1 MRIEEATWRIHG
13 TMVDAW
19 RYGVG
24 EYGKVLFLVVV
35 FYFLLTGCL
44 FVFQRSLTYF
54 PDTSLPSL
62 KRGGVSDME
71 VVVLH
76 TTDGLELLSWYKAAA
91 PGQPTM
97 VFFQGNAGNI
107 EMRGLK
113 VRPFLDQGI
122 GILLAGYRGYG
133 GNAGTPSEMGLYA
146 DGRAALS
153 FLAAQGVERRRIVL
167 YGESI
172 GTGVA
177 VHLAREAAADEPVGG
192 LVLEA
197 PFTALGD
204 VAQHHYFYLP
214 ARWLVRDRFE
224 SAAKIADVR
233 APVLIVHGEE
243 DDVVPVKFGR
253 RLFDAALEPKRG
265 LWIEGY
271 GHNDLYVSPVAL
283 DVMAFLREFITAE

>member
-76 TTDGLELLSWYKAAA
+76 TTDGIELLSWYKAAA

-192 LVLEA
+192 LILEA

-271 GHNDLYVSPVAL
+271 GHNDLYVSSVAL
-283 DVMAFLREFITAE
+283 DVMAFLREFITSE

>member
-1 MRIEEATWRIHG
+1 MRE
-13 TMVDAW
+13 V
-19 RYGVG
+19 
-24 EYGKVLFLVVV
+24 GKVLFSVVV
-35 FYFLLTGCL
+35 FSVLLTGCL
-44 FVFQRSLTYF
+44 FVIQRSLTYF
-54 PDTSLPSL
+54 PDTSPPSL
-62 KRGGVSDME
+62 KRGGVPDME
-71 VVVLH
+71 AVTLR
-76 TTDGLELLSWYKAAA
+76 TADGLELLSWYKAAA

-97 VFFQGNAGNI
+97 AFFQGNAGNI
-107 EMRGLK
+107 EMRGFK

-122 GILLAGYRGYG
+122 GMLLVGYRGYG
-133 GNAGTPSEMGLYA
+133 GNAGKPSETGLYA
-146 DGRAALS
+146 DGRAALE
-153 FLAAQGVERRRIVL
+153 FLSERKVERRRIVL
-167 YGESI
+167 YGESL

-177 VHLAREAAADEPVGG
+177 VHLAREAVADEPVGG

-204 VAQHHYFYLP
+204 VAQHHYFSLP

-243 DDVVPVKFGR
+243 DGVVPVKFGR

-283 DVMAFLREFITAE
+283 DVMAFLREFVTAE